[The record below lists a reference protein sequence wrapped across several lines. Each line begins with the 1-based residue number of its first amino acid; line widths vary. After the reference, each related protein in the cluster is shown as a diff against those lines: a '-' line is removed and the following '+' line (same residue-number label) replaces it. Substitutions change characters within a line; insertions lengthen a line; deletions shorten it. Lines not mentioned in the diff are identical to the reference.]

1 MGRVAYRGPASSPS
15 RREGSLRK
23 VAVDTTTDNQ
33 IVRSELAALDDFAS
47 PAPVE
52 LAASRYG
59 FAAAQAV
66 RLDAN
71 ENPYGCSPRVPD
83 ALAAFDSYH
92 RQPDPLQRELRTL
105 LERYSGYSRERILVG
120 SGDELLGLLI
130 TAVCAAG
137 DSLVVCPPGEP
148 PVYLTALTGVEVI
161 SVPHTR
167 RLAVDLDG
175 VLAGIGPRTRM
186 VIIASPGEFG
196 ATLDPASAARILHT
210 GVLLVVDETWHEYA
224 AHSLAP
230 LTAEFSNFV
239 VLRSFGAW
247 AGLSGLAVGYG
258 IFPREMVRQLLKLRP
273 GHNLSLAA
281 TIAVAASLDGLAE
294 VMHNLKRLRLE
305 RGRLY
310 RRLRKFNFVQPYPS
324 QGPALLCKVTRG
336 DAWRLKLALERRGV
350 FVRYLPDRPDHLCIS
365 VGKSEDTDALFRSL
379 LNLVPPAD
387 LIEE

>member
-1 MGRVAYRGPASSPS
+1 M
-15 RREGSLRK
+15 
-23 VAVDTTTDNQ
+23 DTIINNQ
-33 IVRSELAALDDFAS
+33 IVRPELAALDDFAS

-52 LAASRYG
+52 LSASRYG
-59 FAAAQAV
+59 FVAAQAV

-71 ENPYGCSPRVPD
+71 ENPYGCSLRVPD
-83 ALAAFDSYH
+83 ALAAFDGYN

-130 TAVCAAG
+130 DAVCAPG
-137 DSLVVCPPGEP
+137 DALIVCPPGEP
-148 PVYLTALTGVEVI
+148 AAHLTALAGVEAI
-161 SVPHTR
+161 SVPHSE
-167 RLAVDLDG
+167 RLAVDVDR
-175 VLAGIGPRTRM
+175 VLATIGPQTRM
-186 VIIASPGEFG
+186 IVIASPGDFGG
-196 ATLDPASAARILHT
+196 ATLDPASAALLLHR
-210 GVLLVVDETWHEYA
+210 GVLLVVDETWCEYA
-224 AHSLAP
+224 GQSLAP
-230 LTAEFSNFV
+230 LTAEFSNLV

-281 TIAVAASLDGLAE
+281 TIAVAATLDGLAE
-294 VMHNLKRLRLE
+294 ALHNLKRMRLE

-310 RRLRKFNFVQPYPS
+310 RRLRKFNFLQPYPS

-365 VGKSEDTDALFRSL
+365 VGKPEDTDALLRAL
-379 LNLVPPAD
+379 LTLVPPAD
-387 LIEE
+387 LLEE